1 MRLLTLLFAI
11 SIGFGSH
18 VQAQVAS
25 ECSPPDS
32 ASGVAVVHV
41 RVIEAESQVPL
52 RFVQLRLFDSEGAE
66 LLEGFSGSGG
76 TFSFCTVPAGLV
88 ELTGQMGQLGGRIG
102 PLRLVPGQSASLVLE
117 LREATE
123 GQNTGTLTGAVV
135 EAESG
140 EPVEGA
146 AVLIPDLGQTVIT
159 NAFGRFTFPS
169 LPPGEITIRA
179 SRLGYAPTTGTVEVL
194 YARTTHTEVVLSTEP
209 IALAPI
215 EVTAVRRRIVLPGM
229 EDIERRVHSGWGKFV
244 LEEEIQRRMPLR
256 LTYLLRERGVEVRDS
271 GRSIY
276 MRRTGCAPV
285 VYIDDVKVTHGSR
298 SRGGLAGKPSQT
310 ASSAALNKIQ
320 QLHIPL
326 PKLEGP
332 AVRAADAVNNLVHP
346 MDVVAVEVYR
356 GPAEIPGQY
365 LDSNA
370 QCGVILIWTRRGNIG
385 GR

>member
-1 MRLLTLLFAI
+1 M
-11 SIGFGSH
+11 
-18 VQAQVAS
+18 
-25 ECSPPDS
+25 
-32 ASGVAVVHV
+32 AVIHG

-66 LLEGFSGSGG
+66 VLEGLSGSGG

-123 GQNTGTLTGAVV
+123 SQDTGTLTGAVV

-215 EVTAVRRRIVLPGM
+215 
-229 EDIERRVHSGWGKFV
+229 
-244 LEEEIQRRMPLR
+244 
-256 LTYLLRERGVEVRDS
+256 
-271 GRSIY
+271 
-276 MRRTGCAPV
+276 
-285 VYIDDVKVTHGSR
+285 GSR
-298 SRGGLAGKPSQT
+298 
-310 ASSAALNKIQ
+310 ASPCV
-320 QLHIPL
+320 QLTIHTST
-326 PKLEGP
+326 
-332 AVRAADAVNNLVHP
+332 D
-346 MDVVAVEVYR
+346 
-356 GPAEIPGQY
+356 
-365 LDSNA
+365 
-370 QCGVILIWTRRGNIG
+370 
-385 GR
+385 